1 MQGSTSHTQPLDL
14 RAAAHSKSKRLTK
27 SRTRFAALTEQPRV
41 STPHLASM
49 NTSPDKQE
57 PFHGFGG
64 ICSNQDQ
71 SVAAGCAGMGHSAPC
86 TDSALTARAQLNP
99 GTQTPTPKP
108 HGLSQNSLDCSG
120 SPHGFFPHP
129 KTLLAMCRHEAT
141 DWSWLLGG
149 AVSAT
154 GVTRLSWDGP
164 HCDPSTPQG
173 TCSEPANS
181 RQAGS
186 KVCKRIPK

>member
-27 SRTRFAALTEQPRV
+27 SRTHFAALTEQPRV

-120 SPHGFFPHP
+120 SPHGFFPYP
-129 KTLLAMCRHEAT
+129 KTLLAMCRHGSHRLVLAAGWCRECHGSHQAELGWAT
-141 DWSWLLGG
+141 LRPQHPPRDLLRTSQLSSSW
-149 AVSAT
+149 
-154 GVTRLSWDGP
+154 
-164 HCDPSTPQG
+164 Q
-173 TCSEPANS
+173 
-181 RQAGS
+181 
-186 KVCKRIPK
+186 